1 MVYNLG
7 QNGLISSK
15 DGSIA
20 NLQPEFDRWT
30 IVDYFFILPEA
41 GEFYYEGSKYEI
53 KEPSI
58 VLKTYKV
65 EEDKTPEI
73 FIKPAANAISR
84 LIELKEIRES
94 NRKHRNLCKEEV
106 CCDSCSPGC

>member
-1 MVYNLG
+1 MIYNLG

-20 NLQPEFDRWT
+20 NLQPEFERWT

-41 GEFYYEGSKYEI
+41 GELYYEGSKYEI

-58 VLKTYKV
+58 VFKAYKV
-65 EEDKTPEI
+65 EEDKAPEI
-73 FIKPAANAISR
+73 FIIPAANAISR
-84 LIELKEIRES
+84 LIELKEMRES
-94 NRKHRNLCKEEV
+94 NRKPKDLCQKEV
-106 CCDSCSPGC
+106 LCDSCSPGC